1 MLGASRKPVVD
12 PVARRGGGVGVTDL
26 FFPEPRRNP
35 RARIPPRSNARGVLT
50 TWLAP
55 DGSQVRVGQRVAAVR
70 MLGDSAEA
78 SWVSALANGTLWHQ
92 VREGEVLTSGVVVGL
107 IE

>member
-1 MLGASRKPVVD
+1 
-12 PVARRGGGVGVTDL
+12 VTDL
-26 FFPEPRRNP
+26 FFPEPRPDQYRVES
-35 RARIPPRSNARGVLT
+35 RVPPRTNARGVLT
-50 TWLAP
+50 SWLAP

-70 MLGDSAEA
+70 MLDAGAG
-78 SWVSALANGTLWHQ
+78 WVSALATGTLWHQ

>member
-1 MLGASRKPVVD
+1 
-12 PVARRGGGVGVTDL
+12 VTDL
-26 FFPEPRRNP
+26 FFPEPRRNQYSAES
-35 RARIPPRSNARGVLT
+35 RVPPRTNARGVLT
-50 TWLAP
+50 SWRAP

-70 MLGDSAEA
+70 MLEDDAEA
-78 SWVSALANGTLWHQ
+78 GWVSALATGTLWHQ